1 MEISLKGMPRR
12 SFLYALGIALL
23 ILFTFRWRSFWWHF
37 IIRPKKGTPLPT
49 KLNPFKEGEK
59 TLVSIV
65 HGRDVEKMVRTAI
78 DLIGGIEKLDV
89 LGKSILLKPNILSG
103 SPPPT
108 TTNPKVIRAVAKIL
122 YESGARRVLVGD
134 MSALMKLPT
143 RKNMDITFIKL
154 MAEEVEA
161 ELVPFEERGW
171 VSLDLPQG
179 KFLKKVYV
187 SEVLFQVDRIINL
200 PVIKTHRSAT
210 YSIALKNFVGATHFR
225 QRPYFVDRAHWEEV
239 IAELN
244 LACTPDLHIVDGTK
258 LMVEG
263 GPWKGMARD
272 ANLVI
277 ATGDRIAADVVG
289 LGVLKH
295 YSELPQIKEVDVWEQ
310 RQVKRALELGLGIT
324 KESEIGLEEMD
335 LDPEI
340 PGFKSVMKTVRNAV
354 LGEELE

>member
-1 MEISLKGMPRR
+1 
-12 SFLYALGIALL
+12 
-23 ILFTFRWRSFWWHF
+23 
-37 IIRPKKGTPLPT
+37 
-49 KLNPFKEGEK
+49 
-59 TLVSIV
+59 
-65 HGRDVEKMVRTAI
+65 MVRTAI

-244 LACTPDLHIVDGTK
+244 LAYTPDLHIVDGTK